1 MSTEKE
7 NLELDNFWD
16 ESPGLEMPDSMIPKG
31 SEEDSTEETDEVEET
46 EEVDDTSEEEFEEE
60 SEENK
65 KPQGEEESDEEEEE
79 EIEEDEVIANSYEV
93 FKDSIFKYLPEDYE
107 FKPTEEGFED
117 AVKTVEKTLFDGV
130 HNQYLNQIESNPK
143 AKSYLEFLIATK
155 GQGDFEKWQR
165 INSVDISNYTED
177 DIKETE
183 VAKAVVTEYYK
194 TLGMEDEDIL
204 QKLEDLEDF
213 GSLEKEAKLSL
224 KYLPKEQEKKS
235 KDLVDEYQSKK
246 KSREE
251 VYESNKKIL
260 EDTVNSLNLPKDKK
274 GKVVEAVIK
283 PVRLRDGSETTHFNL
298 LLNQVQSNPEHILQ
312 LSSLL
317 LDYDPE
323 KGFNIDSIITKRQNT
338 KTTKSIREKLEKL
351 EKSSPISKSKST
363 YGSHKRT
370 KTPDITEG
378 SFI

>member
-7 NLELDNFWD
+7 NLELNEFWD
-16 ESPGLEMPDSMIPKG
+16 ETPGLELPESMVP
-31 SEEDSTEETDEVEET
+31 ESTEEVETSEEEVIEEEETQEEET
-46 EEVDDTSEEEFEEE
+46 EEI
-60 SEENK
+60 
-65 KPQGEEESDEEEEE
+65 EEEEE
-79 EIEEDEVIANSYEV
+79 EESQEEEEEQVEEDEVIANSYEI
-93 FKDSIFKYLPEDYE
+93 FKDSIFKHLPEDYE
-107 FKPTEEGFED
+107 FKATEEGFED
-117 AVKTVEKTLFDGV
+117 AVKTVEKNLFDGV
-130 HNQYLNQIESNPK
+130 HNQYLNQLETNSK
-143 AKSYLEFLIATK
+143 AKSYLEFLIATE

-165 INSVDISNYTED
+165 INNVDISSYTED

-183 VAKAVVTEYYK
+183 VAKALVTEYYK

-235 KDLVDEYQSKK
+235 KDLIEDYQTKK

-274 GKVVEAVIK
+274 GKVVESVIK
-283 PVRLRDGSETTHFNL
+283 PIRLRDGSETTQFNL

-338 KTTKSIREKLEKL
+338 KTTKGIREKLEKL
-351 EKSSPISKSKST
+351 EKTSPISKSRST
-363 YGSHKRT
+363 YGSHKRI
-370 KTPDITEG
+370 KTPDVTEG